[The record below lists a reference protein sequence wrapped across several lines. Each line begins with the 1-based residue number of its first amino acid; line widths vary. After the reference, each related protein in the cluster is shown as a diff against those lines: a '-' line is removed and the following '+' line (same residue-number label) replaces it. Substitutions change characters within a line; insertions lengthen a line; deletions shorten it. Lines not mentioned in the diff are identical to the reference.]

1 MQEAIDLGYLA
12 VEADAAASSVLRRIR
27 ISRARGLIAAVS
39 TDAENV
45 YAVLTARLLRP
56 DLFII
61 GRAETDDAQVEAA

>member
-1 MQEAIDLGYLA
+1 MQEAIDAGFLA
-12 VEADAAASSVLRRIR
+12 VEADASSEEVLQAVGIE
-27 ISRARGLIAAVS
+27 RARGFIAAVS

-61 GRAETDDAQVEAA
+61 GRAETEDAKGS

>member
-1 MQEAIDLGYLA
+1 
-12 VEADAAASSVLRRIR
+12 
-27 ISRARGLIAAVS
+27 VS

-61 GRAETDDAQVEAA
+61 GRAETDDAKRSS